1 MPLDI
6 VIWGGGKLKEQTVP
20 FGVGAC
26 KITNEKR
33 KRTMRKKSTRLL
45 SAALAACMMLSVLPV
60 GAFAAEPGTEPEN
73 AVTAQEEAHILP
85 KTGGSITSGGTY
97 TMEGGEYTGG
107 ITVNVEDGKDVII
120 NITGHVTTNIR
131 DMLIKVV
138 KGHVTING
146 GNDAIVEN
154 MSEPVFYYGLGAA
167 LIGLS
172 STDDNTTV
180 EINGGT
186 YRKKVEAAVGC
197 DRSSKGTLTINSGT
211 FETKMGGAV
220 ENHADDSAAVMQIE
234 EGTFIGGEA
243 CKDNRGTHALVNY
256 GTTIINGGVFQGY
269 DGSAV
274 YQHMGEL
281 QIHDGTFEL
290 MSPGGIVIDI
300 DGGPSKTTITG
311 GDFKSLQSSRW
322 GHVVS
327 YSSYMGYEEQNALFI
342 TGGTFEIEGEDVDG
356 IYIPYTKGPITIENA
371 TIKVNATSGKG
382 AGIVRRVDSEDQ
394 IALKVKNVTIE
405 NAGSSGDF
413 SDILLDNYR
422 SGPVDLEITED
433 FTHKAVVDATE
444 IEEGLQVTTKT
455 ATHYQKDL
463 KLVSA
468 DPNYII
474 DYQKDDDGEFR
485 YFNTRETDK
494 YYVNPIHAT
503 MADAN
508 GTEMR
513 PYSQFAE
520 GDKVILTAFSNEE
533 GKKLTGWKVE
543 KIAASESEV
552 MPNTGIIEYDSEN
565 PETATLTVPNYDVFV
580 TAEYEDEIIVDPGT
594 GDTDYGGDIVA
605 SVVIGGIAAV
615 GAYEVG
621 TGLYRVINMPG
632 IPMPSDRIELAE
644 LLWEHAGK
652 PEPVSTALYSDIDE
666 GDTDAQKAAHW
677 AVEQDLMK
685 DNSEKNK
692 FNPHFPVSKLRTCL
706 TWNAAKEKGLFA
718 KTEE

>member
-1 MPLDI
+1 
-6 VIWGGGKLKEQTVP
+6 
-20 FGVGAC
+20 
-26 KITNEKR
+26 
-33 KRTMRKKSTRLL
+33 MRKKSTRLL
-45 SAALAACMMLSVLPV
+45 SAALAVCMMLSVLPV
-60 GAFAAEPGTEPEN
+60 GAFAAGTDTEPEN
-73 AVTAQEEAHILP
+73 TVTAQEEAHILQ
-85 KTGGSITSGGTY
+85 KSGDSITSGGTY
-97 TMEGGEYTGG
+97 TMEGGEYTGP
-107 ITVNVEDGKDVII
+107 ITVNVQDGNDVII

-146 GNDAIVEN
+146 GDDAIVEN
-154 MSEPVFYYGLGAA
+154 MSEETGYSFAIGYA

-197 DRSSKGTLTINSGT
+197 DRFSKGTLTINSGT
-211 FETKMGGAV
+211 FETRMGGAV
-220 ENHADDSAAVMQIE
+220 ENHADDSTAVMQIE

-281 QIHDGTFEL
+281 QIHGGTFEL
-290 MSPGGIVIDI
+290 MSPGGTVIDI

-311 GDFKSLQSSRW
+311 GYFKSVQGCRW

-405 NAGSSGDF
+405 NAGASGNF

-422 SGPVDLEITED
+422 SGPVELEITED

-468 DPNYII
+468 DPDYII
-474 DYQKDDDGEFR
+474 DYQKNDDGTEHR
-485 YFNTRETDK
+485 YFNTRETGK
-494 YYVNPIHAT
+494 YYVNPINAT
-503 MADAN
+503 MAVGD
-508 GTEMR
+508 TEKR

-520 GDKVILTAFSNEE
+520 GDKVTLTAFSNEE
-533 GKKLTGWKVE
+533 GNKKFTRWKVE
-543 KIAASESEV
+543 KIAAEGVTEV
-552 MPNTGIIEYDSEN
+552 HDDDVLAPDSGN
-565 PETATLTVPNYDVFV
+565 PEIATLTVPNYDVFV
-580 TAEYEDEIIVDPGT
+580 TAEYKDEDEIVDPGT
-594 GDTDYGGDIVA
+594 GDDAAGNIQGA
-605 SVVIGGIAAV
+605 LSAVVV
-615 GAYEVG
+615 GAAAGVIIYEAG
-621 TGLYRVINMPG
+621 TGIYRVINMPG

-685 DNSEKNK
+685 DDADNNK
-692 FNPHFPVSKLRTCL
+692 FHPHFPVSKLRTCL
-706 TWNAAKEKGLFA
+706 TWNAAKEKGLFDTD
-718 KTEE
+718 KTAE

>member
-1 MPLDI
+1 
-6 VIWGGGKLKEQTVP
+6 
-20 FGVGAC
+20 
-26 KITNEKR
+26 
-33 KRTMRKKSTRLL
+33 MRKKSTRLL
-45 SAALAACMMLSVLPV
+45 SAALAVCMMLSVLPV

-73 AVTAQEEAHILP
+73 AVAAQEEAQTLP

-97 TMEGGEYTGG
+97 TMEGGEYTGP
-107 ITVNVEDGKDVII
+107 ITVNVEDGNDVII

-269 DGSAV
+269 GGSAV

-281 QIHDGTFEL
+281 QIHGGTFEL
-290 MSPGGIVIDI
+290 MSPGGTVIDI

-311 GDFKSLQSSRW
+311 GDFKSVQGGRS
-322 GHVVS
+322 GNVVS

-342 TGGTFEIEGEDVDG
+342 TGGTFEIEGENVDG

-382 AGIVRRVDSEDQ
+382 AGIVRRVDSENQ

-405 NAGSSGDF
+405 NAGASGDF

-422 SGPVDLEITED
+422 PGPVDLEITED

-444 IEEGLQVTTKT
+444 IKEGLQVTTKT

-468 DPNYII
+468 NSDYII

-485 YFNTRETDK
+485 YFNKRETGK

-503 MADAN
+503 MAVGDE
-508 GTEMR
+508 EMR

-520 GDKVILTAFSNEE
+520 GDKVTLNAFSNE
-533 GKKLTGWKVE
+533 GDKQFTGWKVE
-543 KIAASESEV
+543 KIAADGVTEV
-552 MPNTGIIEYDSEN
+552 HDLHDVLVPNSEN
-565 PETATLTVPNYDVFV
+565 PETATLIVPNYDVFV
-580 TAEYEDEIIVDPGT
+580 TAVYGDEIVDLGT
-594 GDTDYGGDIVA
+594 GDDAAGNIQGAISA
-605 SVVIGGIAAV
+605 VVIGAAA
-615 GAYEVG
+615 GAIIYEAG
-621 TGLYRVINMPG
+621 TGIYRVINMPG
-632 IPMPSDRIELAE
+632 IPMPSNRIELAE

-666 GDTDAQKAAHW
+666 GDTDAQKAARW

-685 DNSEKNK
+685 DDADNNK
-692 FNPHFPVSKLRTCL
+692 FNPYFPVSKLRTCL

>member
-1 MPLDI
+1 
-6 VIWGGGKLKEQTVP
+6 
-20 FGVGAC
+20 
-26 KITNEKR
+26 
-33 KRTMRKKSTRLL
+33 MRKKSTRLL

-73 AVTAQEEAHILP
+73 GNGVSAQAEETLP
-85 KTGGSITSGGTY
+85 FAGKEITEGGTY
-97 TMEGGEYTGG
+97 TMEGGEYTGP
-107 ITVNVEDGKDVII
+107 ITVNVQDGKDVII

-197 DRSSKGTLTINSGT
+197 ENDSKGTLTINSGT
-211 FETKMGGAV
+211 FETGMGGAV
-220 ENHADDSAAVMQIE
+220 ENLADDSAAVMQIE
-234 EGTFIGGEA
+234 EGTFIGGQA
-243 CKDNRGTHALVNY
+243 CKDNRGTHALANY

-274 YQHMGEL
+274 SQSMGEL
-281 QIHDGTFEL
+281 QIHGGTFES
-290 MSPGGIVIDI
+290 MNPENTVIDI
-300 DGGPSKTTITG
+300 EDGPSKTTITG
-311 GDFKSLQSSRW
+311 GYFSNVQSSRW
-322 GHVVS
+322 GHVVY
-327 YSSYMGYEEQNALFI
+327 YSSYMGYEEQNGLFI
-342 TGGTFEIEGEDVDG
+342 TGGTFEIKGEDVDG
-356 IYIPYTKGPITIENA
+356 IYIPYTKGPIIIENA

-382 AGIVRRVDSEDQ
+382 AGIVRRVDSENQ

-405 NAGSSGDF
+405 NAGSSRDF

-422 SGPVDLEITED
+422 PGPVDLEITED

-474 DYQKDDDGEFR
+474 DYQKNDGGTEYR
-485 YFNTRETDK
+485 YFNTREMGK
-494 YYVNPIHAT
+494 YYVNPINAT
-503 MADAN
+503 MTAD
-508 GTEMR
+508 GEEKR
-513 PYSQFAE
+513 PYSQFAQ
-520 GDKVILTAFSNEE
+520 GDKVTLTANIPE
-533 GKKLTGWKVE
+533 GKQFVDWKVE
-543 KIAASESEV
+543 KIAAEGVEDVSKEV
-552 MPNTGIIEYDSEN
+552 KIDYEDPEN
-565 PETATLTVPNYDVFV
+565 PETAILTVPDYDIFV
-580 TAEYEDEIIVDPGT
+580 TAEYKEGVIIDPGT
-594 GDTDYGGDIVA
+594 SDTDYGGDIA
-605 SVVIGGIAAV
+605 AGVVIGGIAAV

-621 TGLYRVINMPG
+621 TGLYRITQMDDVAMPAN
-632 IPMPSDRIELAE
+632 RLALAK
-644 LLWEHAGK
+644 LLWERAGK
-652 PEPVSTALYSDIDE
+652 PEPESTALYSDISAE
-666 GDTDAQKAAHW
+666 DTDAQKAARW
-677 AVEQDLMK
+677 AVEQELLK
-685 DNSEKNK
+685 DDDSVEGELK
-692 FNPHFPVSKLRTCL
+692 FHPAFPVSKLRVCL
-706 TWNAAKEKGLFA
+706 TWEKAKQKGLFDQN
-718 KTEE
+718 TEA

>member
-1 MPLDI
+1 
-6 VIWGGGKLKEQTVP
+6 
-20 FGVGAC
+20 
-26 KITNEKR
+26 
-33 KRTMRKKSTRLL
+33 MRKKSTRLL

-73 AVTAQEEAHILP
+73 TATAQAEETLP
-85 KTGGSITSGGTY
+85 FAGKEITEGGTY
-97 TMEGGEYTGG
+97 TMEGGEYTGP
-107 ITVNVEDGKDVII
+107 ITVNVQDGNDVII

-154 MSEPVFYYGLGAA
+154 MSEPGYYYGLGPA

-290 MSPGGIVIDI
+290 MSPGGTVIDI

-311 GDFKSLQSSRW
+311 GYFKSVQGGRS
-322 GHVVS
+322 GNVVS
-327 YSSYMGYEEQNALFI
+327 YSSYMGYVEENALFI
-342 TGGTFEIEGEDVDG
+342 TGGTFEIVGENVDG
-356 IYIPYTKGPITIENA
+356 IYIPYTKGPVTIENA
-371 TIKVNATSGKG
+371 TIKVNASGKG
-382 AGIVRRVDSEDQ
+382 AGIVRRCDSGDDV
-394 IALKVKNVTIE
+394 ALTVKNVTIE
-405 NAGSSGDF
+405 NNGSSGDF
-413 SDILLDNYR
+413 SDILLDNYYQDPNH
-422 SGPVDLEITED
+422 PVHLEITKE
-433 FTHKAVVDATE
+433 FTHKAVVDVIG
-444 IEEGLQVTTKT
+444 IEDGLHVTTKT
-455 ATHYQKDL
+455 NTHYQKDL

-468 DPNYII
+468 KSDYII
-474 DYQKDDDGEFR
+474 DYQKDGDGEFR
-485 YFNTRETDK
+485 YFNKRETGK

-503 MADAN
+503 MAVGDA
-508 GTEMR
+508 EKR
-513 PYSQFAE
+513 PYSQFAT
-520 GDKVILTAFSNEE
+520 GDKVTLNAFSND
-533 GKKLTGWKVE
+533 GDKRFTGWKVE
-543 KIAASESEV
+543 KIAADGVTEV
-552 MPNTGIIEYDSEN
+552 QDLRGVLDPDLEN
-565 PETATLTVPNYDVFV
+565 PETATLTVPDYDVFV
-580 TAEYEDEIIVDPGT
+580 TAVYKDEIVDLGT
-594 GDTDYGGDIVA
+594 GDDAAGNIQGA
-605 SVVIGGIAAV
+605 LSAVVV
-615 GAYEVG
+615 GAAAGVIAYEAG
-621 TGLYRVINMPG
+621 TGIYRVINMPG
-632 IPMPSDRIELAE
+632 IPMPSNRIELAE

-666 GDTDAQKAAHW
+666 GDTDAQKAARW

-685 DNSEKNK
+685 DNSEKNT
-692 FNPHFPVSKLRTCL
+692 FNPYFPVSKLRTCL

>member
-1 MPLDI
+1 
-6 VIWGGGKLKEQTVP
+6 
-20 FGVGAC
+20 
-26 KITNEKR
+26 
-33 KRTMRKKSTRLL
+33 MRKKSTRLL
-45 SAALAACMMLSVLPV
+45 SAALAVCMMLSVLPV
-60 GAFAAEPGTEPEN
+60 GAFAAEPGTEPKN
-73 AVTAQEEAHILP
+73 GNGVSAQAEETLP
-85 KTGGSITSGGTY
+85 FAGKEITEGGTY
-97 TMEGGEYTGG
+97 TMEGGEYTGP
-107 ITVNVEDGKDVII
+107 ITVNVQDGKDVII

-197 DRSSKGTLTINSGT
+197 ENDSKGTLTINSGT
-211 FETKMGGAV
+211 FETGMGGAV
-220 ENHADDSAAVMQIE
+220 ENVASDSAAVMRIE
-234 EGTFIGGEA
+234 EGTFIGGQA
-243 CKDNRGTHALVNY
+243 CKDNRATHALANY

-281 QIHDGTFEL
+281 QIHGGTFES
-290 MSPGGIVIDI
+290 MTPENTVIDI
-300 DGGPSKTTITG
+300 EDGPSKTTITG
-311 GDFKSLQSSRW
+311 GYFSNVQSSRW
-322 GHVVS
+322 GHVVY
-327 YSSYMGYEEQNALFI
+327 YSSYMGYEEQNGLFI
-342 TGGTFEIEGEDVDG
+342 TGGTFEIKGEDVDG
-356 IYIPYTKGPITIENA
+356 IYIPYTKGPIIIENA

-382 AGIVRRVDSEDQ
+382 AGIVRRVDSENQ

-405 NAGSSGDF
+405 NAGALRDF

-474 DYQKDDDGEFR
+474 DYQKNDGGTEYR
-485 YFNTRETDK
+485 YFNTREMGK
-494 YYVNPIHAT
+494 YYVNPINAT
-503 MADAN
+503 MTAD
-508 GTEMR
+508 GEEKR
-513 PYSQFAE
+513 PYSQFAQ
-520 GDKVILTAFSNEE
+520 GDKVTLTANIPE
-533 GKKLTGWKVE
+533 GKQFVDWKVE
-543 KIAASESEV
+543 KIAAEGVEDVSKEV
-552 MPNTGIIEYDSEN
+552 KIDYEDPEN
-565 PETATLTVPNYDVFV
+565 PETAILTVPDYDIFV
-580 TAEYEDEIIVDPGT
+580 TAEYKEGVIIDPGT
-594 GDTDYGGDIVA
+594 SDTDYGGDIA
-605 SVVIGGIAAV
+605 AGVVIGGIAAV

-621 TGLYRVINMPG
+621 TGLYRITQMDDVAMPAN
-632 IPMPSDRIELAE
+632 RIALAK
-644 LLWEHAGK
+644 LLWERAGK
-652 PEPVSTALYSDIDE
+652 PEPEGTALYSDISAE
-666 GDTDAQKAAHW
+666 DTDAQKAARW
-677 AVEQDLMK
+677 AVEQELLK
-685 DNSEKNK
+685 DDDSVEGELK
-692 FNPHFPVSKLRTCL
+692 FHPAFPVSKLRVCL
-706 TWNAAKEKGLFA
+706 TWEKAKQKGLFDQN
-718 KTEE
+718 TEA